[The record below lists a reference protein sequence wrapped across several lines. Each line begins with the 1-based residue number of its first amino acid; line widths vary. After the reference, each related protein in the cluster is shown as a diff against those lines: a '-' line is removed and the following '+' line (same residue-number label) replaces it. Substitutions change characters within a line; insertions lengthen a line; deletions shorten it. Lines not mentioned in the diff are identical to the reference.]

1 MNINET
7 ILDIITLVVVRVAV
21 NLPMFILYMQL

>member
-7 ILDIITLVVVRVAV
+7 ILDIITLVVVLVAV

>member
-7 ILDIITLVVVRVAV
+7 ILDIITLVVVLVSV